1 MSSQRKPTIVFC
13 HGIWADGSCF
23 SKVIPALQA
32 DGHEVIAAQYGLD
45 SFEEDVATVKRT
57 LNRVACPV
65 LLVGHS
71 YGGATITAS
80 GVDER
85 VAGLVYIG
93 AVAPDVGETVQ
104 DQLDKYPSDIF
115 SRVEVADG
123 RAWMLPNGTEFFC
136 GDLSAEEQK
145 LVWATHYAPVADLFH
160 QQKIKSTPWK
170 SKPSWFILTTQ
181 DHTVHPDLQRWV
193 SKRMGATVTEVESS
207 HVPMLSKP
215 DVVIEVIRRAA
226 KAIQENTSAG

>member
-1 MSSQRKPTIVFC
+1 MSPQRKPTIVFC

-23 SKVIPALQA
+23 SKVIPALQG
-32 DGHEVIAAQYGLD
+32 DGYEVIAVQYSLE

-57 LNRVACPV
+57 LNRVGSPV

-80 GVDER
+80 GVDNR

-104 DQLDKYPSDIF
+104 DQLNKYPTDIF

-123 RAWMLPNGTEFFC
+123 RAWMLPNGTEFFA
-136 GDLSAEEQK
+136 GDLSEAEEK
-145 LVWATHYAPVADLFH
+145 LVWATHYAPVFDLFH
-160 QQKIKSTPWK
+160 QQKLGANDIAWR
-170 SKPSWFILTTQ
+170 SKPSWYILATQ
-181 DHTVHPDLQRWV
+181 DHTVHHDLQRWV
-193 SKRMGATVTEVESS
+193 SKRMGATVTEVASS
-207 HVPMLSKP
+207 HVPMLSQP
-215 DVVIEVIRRAA
+215 DIVIDVIRKAA
-226 KAIQENTSAG
+226 AAVLKN

>member
-1 MSSQRKPTIVFC
+1 
-13 HGIWADGSCF
+13 
-23 SKVIPALQA
+23 
-32 DGHEVIAAQYGLD
+32 
-45 SFEEDVATVKRT
+45 
-57 LNRVACPV
+57 NRVSSPV

-80 GVDER
+80 GVDDR

-104 DQLDKYPSDIF
+104 DQLNKYPSDIF

-123 RAWMLPNGTEFFC
+123 YAWMLPSGSEFFC
-136 GDLSAEEQK
+136 GDLSEEEQK
-145 LVWATHYAPVADLFH
+145 LVWATHFPPRADLFTRCAV
-160 QQKIKSTPWK
+160 KSTPWK
-170 SKPSWFILTTQ
+170 SKPSWYILCLQ

-215 DVVIEVIRRAA
+215 DVVIDVIRKAA
-226 KAIQENTSAG
+226 AAVMEKTKTLAYSS